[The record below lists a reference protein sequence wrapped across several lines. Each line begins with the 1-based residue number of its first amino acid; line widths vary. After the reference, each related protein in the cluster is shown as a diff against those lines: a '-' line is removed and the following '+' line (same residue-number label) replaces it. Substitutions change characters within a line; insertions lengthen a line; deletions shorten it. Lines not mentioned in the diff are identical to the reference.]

1 MKAPGALGFA
11 APLRSPLSFL
21 RPLPRAQPGKSS
33 CTAPGCSVRAG
44 PGHPREHSGLLGP
57 LTVTPRHRQRDP
69 RPQHVARGSPTS
81 RLAGRASARASLNPT
96 LVFPTG
102 SVRQRFHGNRRRST
116 LQTGPSHPG
125 LPCTSLSPAGSMGAA
140 PGLLLLP
147 LEGPAA
153 GLSPGPEL
161 TPPSQS
167 TAGSSLAESVRLDVR
182 WGRAPRCQNASE
194 KTLFLR
200 VRDRL
205 G

>member
-1 MKAPGALGFA
+1 MLCEGRAWPSPGALWTSWSLDSYPM
-11 APLRSPLSFL
+11 APSEGPK
-21 RPLPRAQPGKSS
+21 A
-33 CTAPGCSVRAG
+33 TACRQGVTDLTAG
-44 PGHPREHSGLLGP
+44 WVGVS
-57 LTVTPRHRQRDP
+57 T
-69 RPQHVARGSPTS
+69 
-81 RLAGRASARASLNPT
+81 ASLNPT

-167 TAGSSLAESVRLDVR
+167 TAGSSLAESVRLDVQ
-182 WGRAPRCQNASE
+182 WGRASRCQNASE